1 MKWLIY
7 SELERSRKSAVLSV
21 IFTVLAVGI
30 FVLIALSFNYGNLGK
45 LPIEAKES
53 FFDMNNSVSVPLI
66 AIISGF
72 IVDAAI
78 DGSREDNLCY
88 RLFRRS
94 TPISPLKYSAVN
106 VIIISLYFIIGLG
119 LAFGLSAV
127 VLAVS
132 GLEFTAEH
140 AAAIFFCIE
149 VVLMMNVIMTIFQAC
164 SRVSKDKAG
173 IMMIIMFCI
182 PMFIIFLITQGT
194 AFEISQED
202 ITVFFLKLFPFSPLI
217 ILGLLA
223 ACLLLTAAGI
233 KRREK

>member
-1 MKWLIY
+1 M
-7 SELERSRKSAVLSV
+7 
-21 IFTVLAVGI
+21 
-30 FVLIALSFNYGNLGK
+30 
-45 LPIEAKES
+45 
-53 FFDMNNSVSVPLI
+53 
-66 AIISGF
+66 
-72 IVDAAI
+72 
-78 DGSREDNLCY
+78 
-88 RLFRRS
+88 FRRS

-149 VVLMMNVIMTIFQAC
+149 VVLMMNVIMTIFQA
-164 SRVSKDKAG
+164 SLHVSKDKAG
-173 IMMIIMFCI
+173 IMMITMFCI
-182 PMFIIFLITQGT
+182 PMFLIFLITEGT
-194 AFEISQED
+194 AFEILQED
-202 ITVFFLKLFPFSPLI
+202 ITGFFLKLFPFSPLI

>member
-1 MKWLIY
+1 MKWIIY
-7 SELERSRKSAVLSV
+7 SELARSRKSAVLSV
-21 IFTVLAVGI
+21 IFAVLAVGI

-72 IVDAAI
+72 IIDAAI
-78 DGSREDNLCY
+78 DGSREADLCY

-106 VIIISLYFIIGLG
+106 VIMMSIYLVIGLG
-119 LAFGLSAV
+119 LA
-127 VLAVS
+127 
-132 GLEFTAEH
+132 FTAEH

-149 VVLMMNVIMTIFQAC
+149 VVLMMNVIMMILQA
-164 SRVSKDKAG
+164 SLRLSKDKAG
-173 IMMIIMFCI
+173 ITMVFMFCV
-182 PMFIIFLITQGT
+182 PMFLIFLITQGT
-194 AFEISQED
+194 AFDISPED
-202 ITVFFLKLFPFSPLI
+202 ISAFFLKLFPFSPLI

-223 ACLLLTAAGI
+223 ACLFLTAAGI

>member
-1 MKWLIY
+1 
-7 SELERSRKSAVLSV
+7 
-21 IFTVLAVGI
+21 
-30 FVLIALSFNYGNLGK
+30 
-45 LPIEAKES
+45 
-53 FFDMNNSVSVPLI
+53 MNNSVSVPLI

-149 VVLMMNVIMTIFQAC
+149 VVLMMNVIMTIFQA
-164 SRVSKDKAG
+164 SLHVSKDKAG
-173 IMMIIMFCI
+173 IMMITMFCI
-182 PMFIIFLITQGT
+182 PMFLIFLITEGT

-202 ITVFFLKLFPFSPLI
+202 ITGFFLKLFPFSPLI

>member
-1 MKWLIY
+1 
-7 SELERSRKSAVLSV
+7 
-21 IFTVLAVGI
+21 
-30 FVLIALSFNYGNLGK
+30 
-45 LPIEAKES
+45 
-53 FFDMNNSVSVPLI
+53 MNNSVSVPLI

-149 VVLMMNVIMTIFQAC
+149 VVLMMNVIMTIFQA
-164 SRVSKDKAG
+164 SLHVSKDKAG
-173 IMMIIMFCI
+173 IMMITMFCI
-182 PMFIIFLITQGT
+182 PMFLIFLITEGT

-202 ITVFFLKLFPFSPLI
+202 ITGFFLKLFPFSPLI

-233 KRREK
+233 KGGRNNARIVV